1 MLKIFNALRPFF
13 ENNYRRINVRE
24 YARIQK
30 MSPPTASKLLQ
41 SYQKEG
47 ILKKEEEKQYFY
59 YFANKESDLFIDLS
73 RVYWK
78 IVLEDSG
85 LIKALSEK
93 LLSPVIII
101 FGSLS
106 KAEVKED
113 SDIDIAIFTATRK
126 ELNVN
131 EFEKKLK
138 RKIQLFLFKDR
149 ENVKNTELLN
159 NILNGYKLRGNW

>member
-1 MLKIFNALRPFF
+1 M
-13 ENNYRRINVRE
+13 
-24 YARIQK
+24 
-30 MSPPTASKLLQ
+30 
-41 SYQKEG
+41 
-47 ILKKEEEKQYFY
+47 
-59 YFANKESDLFIDLS
+59 FIDLS